1 MNHVSTGIYE
11 CNKCR
16 CVSSTLCGFCS
27 LPRLLIFQ
35 ALRAI
40 GGKEDKEAIAT
51 VPRSSPRGPSV
62 RGKTDSL
69 SDQML
74 TDGEAIRPGQVCHQG
89 FRREKNEVNYWFKPK
104 RVSNVQLRKDSC
116 PFQVRWSF
124 RNFLFKVNLKLY
136 TCFKKRYHFDEFYF
150 TGLDFF

>member
-1 MNHVSTGIYE
+1 MFRQEFMSAKSVDASAPPCAAFVLYHDCWFFKPWEQLVVRKIR
-11 CNKCR
+11 KQ
-16 CVSSTLCGFCS
+16 
-27 LPRLLIFQ
+27 LPPL
-35 ALRAI
+35 
-40 GGKEDKEAIAT
+40 
-51 VPRSSPRGPSV
+51 PRSSPRGPSV